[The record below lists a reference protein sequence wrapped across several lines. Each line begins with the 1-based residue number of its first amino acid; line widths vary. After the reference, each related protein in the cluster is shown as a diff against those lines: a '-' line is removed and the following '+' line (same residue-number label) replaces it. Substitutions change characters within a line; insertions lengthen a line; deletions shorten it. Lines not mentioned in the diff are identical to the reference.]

1 MPEPLIHPG
10 YHKTGSTWLQQN
22 VFADPKLGFVR
33 TETPIETDE
42 AFVSVNPFRFDRAR
56 AAAMFEGLLSDA
68 SATGCVPVIS
78 HERLSGDLETGG
90 VDSRAIADRLAET
103 FPRARVLIV
112 IREQR
117 DMLLSI
123 HKTEL
128 TFGTY
133 TIERRWRD
141 RTVIERRSPAPTLE
155 YFEYHLLIGYYQEL
169 FGADRV
175 LVLPYELLVQ
185 DALAFVSQ
193 ISKFAGLSAPTGVPN
208 ERANPSLP
216 ALLLELNRW
225 FNKLMRAI
233 GLGATRFE
241 GPLEE
246 RRAKRGQLKVLN
258 RVSRYIPKGLSRPVD
273 RRWRAAAERVIGDR
287 YVESNRITA
296 ELTGLDLASFGYMV
310 PGGR

>member
-1 MPEPLIHPG
+1 MHEPLIHPG
-10 YHKTGSTWLQQN
+10 YHKTGSTWLQQKI
-22 VFADPKLGFVR
+22 FADPKLGFVR
-33 TETPIETDE
+33 TETPLEIDE
-42 AFVSVNPFRFDRAR
+42 AFVSVNPFRFDTERAVSL
-56 AAAMFEGLLSDA
+56 FTGLFSDA
-68 SATGCVPVIS
+68 TATGCVPVIS

-128 TFGTY
+128 MYGTY

-141 RTVIERRSPAPTLE
+141 RTVIERRSAAPSLE
-155 YFEYHLLIGYYQEL
+155 YFEYHLLIGYYQRL

-185 DALAFVSQ
+185 DALAFASQ
-193 ISKFAGLSAPTGVPN
+193 ISKFAGLSAPTEVPD

-233 GLGATRFE
+233 GLGATWFE

-246 RRAKRGQLKVLN
+246 RRAKRGQRKVLHQ
-258 RVSRYIPKGLSRPVD
+258 VSRYVPKSLSRPVD
-273 RRWRAAAERVIGDR
+273 RRWRAAAEHVIGDR